1 LDFLKK
7 NDTFIPYL
15 NERGNAGRSEI
26 DSVKNIVMKK
36 GGMIKMRLIEHGAKM
51 KNKQINAAK
60 VNKNSLKG
68 LGILQFGN

>member
-1 LDFLKK
+1 
-7 NDTFIPYL
+7 
-15 NERGNAGRSEI
+15 
-26 DSVKNIVMKK
+26 
-36 GGMIKMRLIEHGAKM
+36 MIKMKLIEQGAKI